1 MTPVL
6 SSPSKGLNAAAP
18 RVATVLTS
26 LRLIALAAMLG
37 VAGSVAAQTRPIP
50 DDAKRGV
57 IKHVQDVMLSIDG
70 RNIRLAPGGHVRDHN
85 NLIIIPMAI
94 PPEGALADYVLDMH
108 GQVFR
113 AWLLTEEEA
122 RRPRKRPAGH

>member
-1 MTPVL
+1 MAI
-6 SSPSKGLNAAAP
+6 AALI
-18 RVATVLTS
+18 VTS
-26 LRLIALAAMLG
+26 TLAQAQLRTLPED
-37 VAGSVAAQTRPIP
+37 AQ
-50 DDAKRGV
+50 RGV

-70 RNIRLAPGGHVRDHN
+70 RNIRLAPAGHVRDRS

-94 PPEGALADYVLDMH
+94 PAEGALADYVLDMN

-122 RRPRKRPAGH
+122 RRPKKRPAGN